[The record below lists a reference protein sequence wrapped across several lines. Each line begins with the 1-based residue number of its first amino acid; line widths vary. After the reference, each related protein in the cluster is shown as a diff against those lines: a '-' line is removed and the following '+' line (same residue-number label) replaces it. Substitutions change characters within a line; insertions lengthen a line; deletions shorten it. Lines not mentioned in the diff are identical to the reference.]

1 MAENVTVARPY
12 AEAAFKL
19 ARDANTLNAWAQALA
34 RLAAVASEPRI
45 RANIDDPSV
54 SASAAAQ
61 LFVDVAGDL
70 TADQK
75 NFVTILAE
83 SDRLAVLPEILSL
96 FSAQK
101 DAHEG
106 VKDALVSSAFPIDD
120 ATLARLVADL
130 ETRFK
135 SKVKATVQIDPELIG
150 GVKIAVGDEV
160 IDASVRGKLAA
171 MAAAL
176 QN

>member
-19 ARDANTLNAWAQALA
+19 ALEANALEAWAQALA
-34 RLAAVASEPRI
+34 RLAAVAGEPRI
-45 RANIDDPSV
+45 RENLGDPRV
-54 SASAAAQ
+54 TAAEAARV
-61 LFVDVAGDL
+61 FVEVAGDL

-75 NFVTILAE
+75 NFVNVLAE
-83 SDRLAVLPEILSL
+83 NERLIVLPEILSL
-96 FSAQK
+96 FVAQK

-130 ETRFK
+130 ESRFK
-135 SKVKATVQIDPELIG
+135 AKVKATVQIDPELIG

>member
-19 ARDANTLNAWAQALA
+19 AREANALEAWAQALA
-34 RLAAVASEPRI
+34 RLAAVAGEPRI
-45 RANIDDPSV
+45 RDSLGDPRV
-54 SASAAAQ
+54 TADQAARV
-61 LFVDVAGDL
+61 FVEVAGDL

-75 NFVTILAE
+75 NFVNVLAE
-83 SDRLAVLPEILSL
+83 NERLTVLPEILSL
-96 FSAQK
+96 FTAQK

-106 VKDALVSSAFPIDD
+106 VKDALVSSAFPIDA

-130 ETRFK
+130 ENRFK
-135 SKVKATVQIDPELIG
+135 AKVKATVQIDPELIG